1 MLSKPGIGVVKVTE
15 VKEDGISSKEDLLAL
30 EEPLEIRVGY
40 GLAGERYQKS
50 LAVAMR
56 CRGAF
61 EFFGV
66 AGKRVWPHID
76 RVSP

>member
-1 MLSKPGIGVVKVTE
+1 MSIPGIGAVKVTE
-15 VKEDGISSKEDLLAL
+15 VKEDEISSKEDLLAL

-50 LAVAMR
+50 LAVTMR
-56 CRGAF
+56 RGAF
-61 EFFGV
+61 EPFGV

-76 RVSP
+76 RVSPL